1 MFKQEKTAAVAMA
14 PKPTK
19 EVLADAMKT
28 ARKQKKTIFVHFG
41 ASW

>member
-1 MFKQEKTAAVAMA
+1 MFKQEKTAAAVVA
-14 PKPTK
+14 PKLTK
-19 EVLADAMKT
+19 EVMADAMKT

>member
-1 MFKQEKTAAVAMA
+1 MFRQEKSVAT

-19 EVLADAMKT
+19 EMMAEAMK
-28 ARKQKKTIFVHFG
+28 AAHKQKKTIFVHFG

>member
-1 MFKQEKTAAVAMA
+1 MFRQEKPVVA

-19 EVLADAMKT
+19 EILGEAMKA
-28 ARKQKKTIFVHFG
+28 ARKQKKNIFVHFG

>member
-1 MFKQEKTAAVAMA
+1 MFRQEKSAAS

-19 EVLADAMKT
+19 EVMAEATKT

>member
-1 MFKQEKTAAVAMA
+1 MFRQEKAVAA

-19 EVLADAMKT
+19 DIIADATKL
-28 ARKQKKTIFVHFG
+28 ARKQKKTIFIHFG